1 MSNISPPVR
10 KRAISGTSTG
20 CTHRIDRDR
29 LVSPANIVNGIRLKT
44 SSFSAIRLSAASRSF
59 WTGARMNRQMHG
71 VRSWMTSFSSLGL
84 VPRRVRPPAVLTRAC
99 LEPLRDWVKMRH
111 SGPVAPVA
119 GEGAGS

>member
-44 SSFSAIRLSAASRSF
+44 SSFSADSIVSGFSLILDRRADESANAWCAIVDDVIF
-59 WTGARMNRQMHG
+59 
-71 VRSWMTSFSSLGL
+71 
-84 VPRRVRPPAVLTRAC
+84 
-99 LEPLRDWVKMRH
+99 
-111 SGPVAPVA
+111 
-119 GEGAGS
+119 